1 MFYYNESS
9 TKLKNNIT
17 IYQELLEP
25 AFSLLQLYFLHTFK
39 IRDIKYKQLFMR
51 MFVSQLNAYEM
62 IGDLQKE
69 CIDEM
74 NEHRTMT
81 YVIGNSEAKNRYYSD
96 FCGLLMDLRNKEEQ
110 LIKQLNPMLVKDES
124 LKEYLSY
131 HQQCLYTIQY
141 LLKEMTNED
150 GSKCFD
156 EMEGN
161 YFDPFVPYFENKV
174 KK

>member
-39 IRDIKYKQLFMR
+39 IRNNQSKQLFMR

-81 YVIGNSEAKNRYYSD
+81 YVIGNSEAENLYYSD
-96 FCGLLMDLRNKEEQ
+96 FCGLLMD
-110 LIKQLNPMLVKDES
+110 
-124 LKEYLSY
+124 
-131 HQQCLYTIQY
+131 
-141 LLKEMTNED
+141 
-150 GSKCFD
+150 
-156 EMEGN
+156 
-161 YFDPFVPYFENKV
+161 
-174 KK
+174 